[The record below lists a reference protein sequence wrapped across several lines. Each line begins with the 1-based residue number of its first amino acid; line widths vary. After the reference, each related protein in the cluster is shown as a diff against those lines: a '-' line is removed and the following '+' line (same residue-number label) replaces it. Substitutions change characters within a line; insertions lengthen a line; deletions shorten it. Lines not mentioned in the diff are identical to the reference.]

1 MSTPILVSHILNL
14 IGIFNILCMQIQ
26 FSLNRQF
33 SLQDWHPCV
42 VDPYI
47 AFDIMTVI
55 LDIVLLSAEGTLG
68 DFSAFSKSIR
78 TIRFLRLF
86 RLLRVAGIFR
96 RLNKVR
102 FEGKFSLLSGCTN
115 S

>member
-1 MSTPILVSHILNL
+1 
-14 IGIFNILCMQIQ
+14 
-26 FSLNRQF
+26 
-33 SLQDWHPCV
+33 
-42 VDPYI
+42 
-47 AFDIMTVI
+47 MTVM

-68 DFSAFSKSIR
+68 DLSAFSKSIR

-102 FEGKFSLLSGCTN
+102 FEGKLVLPLYLRS
-115 S
+115 